1 MKKFRGVFLKNESEI
16 ALLRESNRM
25 VSKILDAFGEAV
37 QPGLRTMEFEDIA
50 QEMCR
55 KFDVIPAFKG
65 YNGFPY
71 CLCCSVNE
79 EVVHGF
85 PSSRKLK
92 EGDIVSLDMGVEY
105 EGFVGD
111 AARTFP
117 VGKVSEEATRL
128 MNITRKSLELGIEE
142 AKVGNNLYDISAAI
156 QNYVENEGY
165 HIVRRF
171 VGHGIGRRMHEK
183 PEVPNFVPEGRTGL
197 PLKAG
202 MVLAIEPMVT
212 IGDPEVE
219 IKEDRWTAV
228 TKDRSL
234 AAHFEHS
241 VALTPDGPMIL
252 SLS

>member
-1 MKKFRGVFLKNESEI
+1 
-16 ALLRESNRM
+16 
-25 VSKILDAFGEAV
+25 
-37 QPGLRTMEFEDIA
+37 MEFEDIA
-50 QEMCR
+50 QDMCR
-55 KFDVIPAFKG
+55 KFNVIPAFKG
-65 YNGFPY
+65 YNGFPF

-85 PSSRKLK
+85 PSSRKLQ

-111 AARTFP
+111 SARTFP
-117 VGKVSEEATRL
+117 VGEVSQEATRL
-128 MNITRKSLELGIEE
+128 MSVTRRSLELGIEQ

-156 QNYVENEGY
+156 QTYVENEGY

-183 PEVPNFVPEGRTGL
+183 PEVPNFVPDGRDGL

-212 IGDPEVE
+212 IGGPEVE

-241 VALTPDGPMIL
+241 VALTHQGPMIL

>member
-1 MKKFRGVFLKNESEI
+1 
-16 ALLRESNRM
+16 
-25 VSKILDAFGEAV
+25 
-37 QPGLRTMEFEDIA
+37 
-50 QEMCR
+50 
-55 KFDVIPAFKG
+55 
-65 YNGFPY
+65 
-71 CLCCSVNE
+71 
-79 EVVHGF
+79 
-85 PSSRKLK
+85 
-92 EGDIVSLDMGVEY
+92 MGVEY

-241 VALTPDGPMIL
+241 VALTPGRADDIESVL
-252 SLS
+252 SQRVKATALRRKQEC